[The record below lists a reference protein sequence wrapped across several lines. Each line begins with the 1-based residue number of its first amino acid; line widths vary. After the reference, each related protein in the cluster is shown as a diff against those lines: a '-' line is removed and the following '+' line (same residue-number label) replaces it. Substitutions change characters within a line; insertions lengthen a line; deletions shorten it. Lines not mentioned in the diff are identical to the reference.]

1 MFRATIKNERY
12 AQGCA
17 TPGIGS
23 DNRTDPR
30 HPYRGGVEALPQA
43 LKQHMSMAKD
53 STIKEILDV
62 ATRKDLMEVG
72 GSHNQKGVDFQC
84 YWALMR
90 VIQLEQS
97 GQDDFLFLFE
107 AIQDVAE
114 FDSSVAPSLVRVYQV
129 KKKDRGEWTWAGL
142 TKLPAPT
149 GKQPL
154 LPKPLVEVKESPLG
168 KLYASVIAFRQMRST
183 GHFISNAGCDLPLIG
198 GGNAATSLPCSLFS
212 LEQAHQSLLTDGLAT
227 LHEAG
232 MPLPDLNRIH
242 VERVALPPDDPR
254 TYLIGV
260 VAEFLGERSPR
271 HAGQARSLV
280 DSLMA
285 KIGPLGRRTEACM
298 TFNEMKA
305 RRGFSSKEFRKALG
319 DFAEIPDSLTYLD
332 HWLNQLSNEGMDFL
346 ESTSIKVAAA
356 GFYRR
361 QVMGGHTEQE
371 EALIQ
376 DCDQWIELHR
386 QTGKLRE
393 FFAKAYG
400 DLNARHSSFKKPE
413 LLAHFA
419 LRAIKK
425 CVDPI

>member
-1 MFRATIKNERY
+1 MDEN
-12 AQGCA
+12 
-17 TPGIGS
+17 
-23 DNRTDPR
+23 
-30 HPYRGGVEALPQA
+30 
-43 LKQHMSMAKD
+43 
-53 STIKEILDV
+53 STTEEIFSV
-62 ATRKDLMEVG
+62 ATRKDLAEVG
-72 GSHNQKGVDFQC
+72 GAHNQKGVDFQR

-90 VIQLEQS
+90 IFQLEHS
-97 GQDDFLFLFE
+97 GQEDFLFLFE
-107 AIQDVAE
+107 AIQDIAE
-114 FDSSVAPSLVRVYQV
+114 FDSSTSPSSVRVYQV
-129 KKKDRGEWTWAGL
+129 KKKDRGEWTWAEL
-142 TKLPAPT
+142 IKLPTPT
-149 GKQPL
+149 GK
-154 LPKPLVEVKESPLG
+154 KPLFVKPLTKVKESPFG
-168 KLYASVIAFRQMRST
+168 KLYANIIAFRQMKST
-183 GHFISNAGCDLPLIG
+183 GHFISNAGCNLPLID
-198 GGNAATSLPCSLFS
+198 GGNAATSLPCSLSS
-212 LEQAHQSLLTDGLAT
+212 LEQAHQFLLTDGLAT
-227 LHEAG
+227 LHEAE

-254 TYLIGV
+254 TYLIGI
-260 VAEFLGERSPR
+260 VAEFLEERSPR

-319 DFAEIPDSLTYLD
+319 DLAEIPDSLTYLD

-361 QVMGGHTEQE
+361 QVMGSHTEQE
-371 EALIQ
+371 EALMQ

-425 CVDPI
+425 CADPI